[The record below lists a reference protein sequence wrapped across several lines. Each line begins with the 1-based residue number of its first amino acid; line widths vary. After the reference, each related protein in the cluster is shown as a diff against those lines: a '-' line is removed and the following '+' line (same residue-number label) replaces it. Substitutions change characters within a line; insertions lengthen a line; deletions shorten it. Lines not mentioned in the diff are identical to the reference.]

1 MYVYEF
7 AASSPRTECE
17 LAADTVRTRG
27 ELGRQAP
34 GTARAGSELGANWG
48 RTRGELGR
56 TRSVRGCFLCE
67 YSASS
72 PEFVA
77 SSLREPSEIP
87 WEKRVEA
94 LPAPAR
100 SRAPLQHP
108 NARVL
113 ARETW
118 YTSRRRID
126 TPFVTARSRPDP
138 RVSVHPPP
146 TARRK
151 PDCSF
156 SRYVLVHRSSIR
168 CVVMR
173 TVTPGIHLIDVATH
187 FVDESGTSESI
198 EACKR

>member
-1 MYVYEF
+1 M
-7 AASSPRTECE
+7 S
-17 LAADTVRTRG
+17 
-27 ELGRQAP
+27 
-34 GTARAGSELGANWG
+34 RAFFG
-48 RTRGELGR
+48 
-56 TRSVRGCFLCE
+56 
-67 YSASS
+67 
-72 PEFVA
+72 
-77 SSLREPSEIP
+77 LRECFYSK
-87 WEKRVEA
+87 WEKSRPWRLERSGSFFASAEA
-94 LPAPAR
+94 GPLGKAR
-100 SRAPLQHP
+100 LSPPRSRPLARGRAPLQHP

-187 FVDESGTSESI
+187 FVDESGTGESI

>member
-1 MYVYEF
+1 MFRLKMVVALYPLSCFFPFVKKVLSCF
-7 AASSPRTECE
+7 SSAAIPAATSKARCTKAAPRHPWVLE
-17 LAADTVRTRG
+17 
-27 ELGRQAP
+27 RQH
-34 GTARAGSELGANWG
+34 AR
-48 RTRGELGR
+48 
-56 TRSVRGCFLCE
+56 
-67 YSASS
+67 
-72 PEFVA
+72 
-77 SSLREPSEIP
+77 I
-87 WEKRVEA
+87 
-94 LPAPAR
+94 
-100 SRAPLQHP
+100 
-108 NARVL
+108 L

-168 CVVMR
+168 CVVMGM
-173 TVTPGIHLIDVATH
+173 VTPGIHMIDLATH
-187 FVDESGTSESI
+187 FVVESGTSESI